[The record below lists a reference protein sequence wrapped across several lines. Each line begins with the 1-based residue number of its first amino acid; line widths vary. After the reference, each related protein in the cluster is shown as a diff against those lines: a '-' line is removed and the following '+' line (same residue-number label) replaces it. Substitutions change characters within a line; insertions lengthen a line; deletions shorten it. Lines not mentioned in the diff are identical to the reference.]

1 MSWGC
6 SPASAVSGA
15 SRTPGSSLPGLSDEG
30 PSSHSDP
37 RLVQADQRPGSGTAG
52 AWPGLLFSERRHPRL
67 PSSLALGSACSVTP
81 RPPGRVWE
89 GGVPE
94 LAEHC
99 LPCCQTP
106 GRVQGPE
113 SRETRSAHS
122 FIDSPA
128 FSRKPSRWLSLQS
141 SRGAAEGLR
150 PSRLPMVIPPSPA
163 SAHHLSTPSC
173 GSPTA
178 LRRLSSPPLATS
190 VGYKESRRGE
200 YRAHQPRQ
208 TEVPS
213 WESLRRTRRPRRGL
227 LRASACLS
235 SSATTVTERVSCQ

>member
-6 SPASAVSGA
+6 SPGSAVSGA
-15 SRTPGSSLPGLSDEG
+15 SQVLGSSPPGLRDEG

-37 RLVQADQRPGSGTAG
+37 RLAQADQRPGSGTAG
-52 AWPGLLFSERRHPRL
+52 AWPGPLFSECCHPHL

-89 GGVPE
+89 GGLPE
-94 LAEHC
+94 PAEHC

-113 SRETRSAHS
+113 SREARSAHS

-128 FSRKPSRWLSLQS
+128 FSRKRSRWLSLQS

-150 PSRLPMVIPPSPA
+150 PSRLPMVIPLSPRRPLPLRPPS
-163 SAHHLSTPSC
+163 SSS
-173 GSPTA
+173 TA
-178 LRRLSSPPLATS
+178 LRDPPL
-190 VGYKESRRGE
+190 
-200 YRAHQPRQ
+200 HP
-208 TEVPS
+208 
-213 WESLRRTRRPRRGL
+213 
-227 LRASACLS
+227 
-235 SSATTVTERVSCQ
+235 